1 MTRPRWQPRP
11 PSFAS
16 APGRRPL
23 GQMQTLLGFS
33 VPPTWDDVPLLVRQA
48 GEELLEVAEH

>member
-1 MTRPRWQPRP
+1 
-11 PSFAS
+11 
-16 APGRRPL
+16 
-23 GQMQTLLGFS
+23 MQTLLGFS